1 MKTIVRLDQQT
12 QFLRTAGDVI
22 GGAAEKLLLESRAPR
37 LAIHGAYAASL
48 LGRWRR
54 FRRALAKPE
63 QAGQLRLKEILGRNK
78 ETEFGRAHEFRRI
91 DSIHEYQ
98 SRVPIRTYEELEP
111 FIRRAVEG
119 RSGVLTTADVIAFE
133 QTSGA
138 SNFTKLIPYTQTFLN
153 EFETATSAW
162 LADLFYRRPELIGK
176 RTYYAISPQIHRDAQ
191 FTSGGIPIG
200 LKSEIDY
207 FSPLARLALGQLAIR
222 PNLSTHRA
230 AEVED
235 SEKLEAVLEEW
246 RISTAAAL
254 LSADDLGLISVWSP
268 TFLFPVFDV
277 IKSNWTEVA
286 GRVKNRARRNT
297 LQRLFENFRPDRQ
310 PQSMQAFLAEAWPSL
325 KVVSC
330 WADGASADAAV
341 RLGDEI
347 PDHVELD
354 AKGLI
359 ATEGVVTIPFSGAP
373 DPVVAV
379 GSHFFEFIDL
389 EHPSK
394 RPRLPHELK
403 VGGLYSPVITTSGG
417 LYRYHLRDMMYCTGR
432 NRGTPTLRFRGRLDR
447 TSDLCGEKLNAA
459 QVERAFEIAC
469 SLAGFRPDFFLLSP
483 KRERQAAYNAFIE
496 STRPAFELQRFV
508 ANVEQALRKN
518 PSYNQAL
525 ELKELGPIE
534 MIQVE
539 KGIESW
545 ERFKLLRGQRLGAIK
560 LVRLDTEHDWSK
572 VFKPVG
578 KRDHSKIQ
586 IENLD
591 DDAAVPVNP

>member
-1 MKTIVRLDQQT
+1 MKAVLRLDQQT

-22 GGAAEKLLLESRAPR
+22 GGAAEKLLLESRTPR
-37 LAIHGAYAASL
+37 LVIHGAYAASL
-48 LGRWRR
+48 LGPWRR
-54 FRRALAKPE
+54 IRRSLAKPE
-63 QAGQLRLKEILGRNK
+63 RANQLRLKEILSHNT
-78 ETEFGRAHEFRRI
+78 ETEFGRTHEFRRI

-111 FIRRAVEG
+111 FIQRAVEG

-138 SNFTKLIPYTQTFLN
+138 SDFTKLIPYTQTFLN

-176 RTYYAISPQIHRDAQ
+176 RTYYAISPQIHRDVQ
-191 FTSGGIPIG
+191 FTSGGVPIG

-207 FSPLARLALGQLAIR
+207 FSPLAKLALGQLAIR
-222 PNLSTHRA
+222 PNLTAHRA
-230 AEVED
+230 TEIED
-235 SEKLEAVLEEW
+235 NEKLEAVLEEW
-246 RISTAAAL
+246 RITTAAAL
-254 LSADDLGLISVWSP
+254 LSADDLGLISIWSP

-277 IKSNWTEVA
+277 IKSNWTEVTA
-286 GRVKNRARRNT
+286 RIKSRARRAT
-297 LQRLFENFRPDRQ
+297 LQRLFENHQPNRQ
-310 PQSMQAFLAEAWPSL
+310 AQGMQAFLAEAWPSL
-325 KVVSC
+325 KVISC

-341 RLGDEI
+341 RLGHEI

-354 AKGLI
+354 AKGLV

-373 DPVVAV
+373 DPVVAI
-379 GSHFFEFIDL
+379 GSHFYEFIDL
-389 EHPSK
+389 EHPGK

-469 SLAGFRPDFFLLSP
+469 SQSGFRPDFFLISP
-483 KRERQAAYNAFIE
+483 KIGHLAYRAFIE
-496 STRPAFELQRFV
+496 ASRSTSDLQRFV
-508 ANVEQALRKN
+508 ANVDHALRKN
-518 PSYNQAL
+518 LNYNQAI
-525 ELKELGPIE
+525 ELKELGAIE
-534 MIQVE
+534 LIQVE
-539 KGIESW
+539 NGIASW
-545 ERFKLLRGQRLGAIK
+545 QRYKLSQGQRLGAIK
-560 LVRLDTEHDWSK
+560 LVRLDIVENWREI
-572 VFKPVG
+572 FKPVG
-578 KRDHSKIQ
+578 KMDYLKSQ
-586 IENLD
+586 VENFE
-591 DDAAVPVNP
+591 DDAAVPVSP